1 MVPKAEVVVEEET
14 APKAGK
20 AASAGA
26 GSTTTRRPRPL
37 PTFQTNE
44 KSKR

>member
-1 MVPKAEVVVEEET
+1 MVPKPEEMVVEEET

-26 GSTTTRRPRPL
+26 GSSTYNNAL
-37 PTFQTNE
+37 IY
-44 KSKR
+44 